1 MILVT
6 FLSNLMLFYTELFT
20 SCSYVLEKVI
30 NRVCILIQFHSD

>member
-6 FLSNLMLFYTELFT
+6 FLSNLVFFFLEL
-20 SCSYVLEKVI
+20 SQYCRYVLEKVI